1 MHSALD
7 QCLEKLETVFDISIS
22 LLAHPDGDVSQGV
35 LPFIGDYL
43 GLLKAGTASDQSG
56 KLCKSPTT
64 NQQVAGGA
72 KILLELNESRQFK
85 LDRLLRVLL
94 DKLKYPTDASAEE
107 MEDFEE
113 DRQEFLGIV
122 RIIARIQ
129 GSLVLKTI
137 QTTLQNVLTNLP
149 AVGQKDRGDDNLAHL
164 DACLYLFF
172 SLGEFLKAP
181 RNDHFSQAYAHG
193 EKMAEIMTSICESNI
208 SSIDYFPIQLN
219 FFEIIGRYDK
229 FFITHP
235 KLLLNV
241 MVAFLDE
248 RGLRNPRANVRCRC
262 AYLFSRL
269 VKSHRGTLAPHAQ
282 QILQQLEGLLP
293 LDPTPELP
301 SQKTAG
307 LENGTTKSLS
317 NGTHHQKF
325 LSITE
330 QSFLYESSAHLILAS
345 ALRSANSNGNGGTAT
360 DSQTSHLFAML
371 LRPIMIQFPEL
382 VRLLAAEKDPLV
394 AEPRGV
400 VVKQAADLI
409 TRTTRVMSSQSPLNP
424 EFIPIFMDILNVM
437 VNSMAYLP
445 TAPGSPGRG
454 AACTGIRAY
463 LHRLIVCIEPE
474 CTVPCQPAKDGD
486 SNGGLS
492 NASEWLMLAISS
504 IMPQLIGV
512 NQDGTALVEAAE
524 TDIDQRWRE
533 LRDNMPLFTQIASRY
548 KVVCAQEA
556 SFYEGFILSHLLP
569 LCFLLPAR
577 PDFRLTDAQFVL
589 ALNESVGCIHVINS
603 VKGQVFQDFLQGTFL
618 PQQNLSAQYIESYV
632 NNLRSNSLT
641 EFQVFAKVCG
651 LAPLF
656 GLLVMPGVV
665 AQRRLL
671 ASIF

>member
-1 MHSALD
+1 MS
-7 QCLEKLETVFDISIS
+7 
-22 LLAHPDGDVSQGV
+22 
-35 LPFIGDYL
+35 
-43 GLLKAGTASDQSG
+43 
-56 KLCKSPTT
+56 
-64 NQQVAGGA
+64 
-72 KILLELNESRQFK
+72 
-85 LDRLLRVLL
+85 
-94 DKLKYPTDASAEE
+94 
-107 MEDFEE
+107 
-113 DRQEFLGIV
+113 
-122 RIIARIQ
+122 
-129 GSLVLKTI
+129 
-137 QTTLQNVLTNLP
+137 
-149 AVGQKDRGDDNLAHL
+149 
-164 DACLYLFF
+164 
-172 SLGEFLKAP
+172 
-181 RNDHFSQAYAHG
+181 
-193 EKMAEIMTSICESNI
+193 EIMTSICDSSI
-208 SSIDYFPIQLN
+208 SSIDYFPVQLN

-229 FFITHP
+229 FFNTHP

-241 MVAFLDE
+241 LVAFLDE
-248 RGLRNPRANVRCRC
+248 RGLRNPRVNVRCRC

-269 VKSHRGTLAPHAQ
+269 VKSHRNTLAPHAE

-293 LDPTPELP
+293 LDPTPELQ
-301 SQKTAG
+301 SQKTVG
-307 LENGTTKSLS
+307 LENGTTKLQS
-317 NGTHHQKF
+317 NGIQNQKF

-345 ALRSANSNGNGGTAT
+345 ALRSATSNGDGGSAT
-360 DSQTSHLFAML
+360 DSQASHLFAML

-382 VRLLAAEKDPLV
+382 VRLLAVEKDPIV

-424 EFIPIFMDILNVM
+424 EFIPLFMDILNVM

-463 LHRLIVCIEPE
+463 LHRLIVCIGPD
-474 CTVPCQPAKDGD
+474 CTVPCQQTKDGD

-524 TDIDQRWRE
+524 ADIDQRWRE
-533 LRDNMPLFTQIASRY
+533 LRDNMPLFNQIALRY
-548 KVVCAQEA
+548 KERSLPFLTACLPPLVGVTLNALSEPLHETQFVAMDERKCLRRNFLQMLQGVSQVLPQGLLVALGSNAANVLMSIVALTDACLAHDDAVGMKSGFAFFTAIVPVCAQETA
-556 SFYEGFILSHLLP
+556 FYEGFILSHLLP

-577 PDFRLTDAQFVL
+577 SEFRLTDAQFVL

-632 NNLRSNSLT
+632 NNLRSNSLA
-641 EFQVFAKVCG
+641 EFQVFAKN
-651 LAPLF
+651 F
-656 GLLVMPGVV
+656 YSSF
-665 AQRRLL
+665 R
-671 ASIF
+671 